1 MLAPLLVYGLINSV
15 SLALIALGFSLT
27 YGISRIANFAHG
39 GLYVLTGFSA
49 WFFLNRLHLN
59 YYISVILALV
69 LISFIVGFIFALFLL
84 RVRGKPLLEA
94 RGTFATGHA
103 AFETLRSSGVP

>member
-49 WFFLNRLHLN
+49 WFFFNRLHLN

-69 LISFIVGFIFALFLL
+69 LISFIGGLIYRLILI
-84 RVRGKPLLEA
+84 RV
-94 RGTFATGHA
+94 
-103 AFETLRSSGVP
+103 